1 MAFFEVHSYLLSDPT
16 CEATGRRVNAFTG
29 DPLAANYYTVNGIL
43 DAEGKLR
50 PLSIGQLVMAICL
63 ARATEL
69 EDKIIKKMEAMAQTS
84 LQLEVLT
91 GIQETIVNNPDSKGN
106 LTIEHDDY
114 DISDWPLAAWKGE
127 KTLRSSGE
135 LLEFLLADPVS
146 KGGAGCKG
154 LTAAST
160 PEEVIAEIST
170 RLDSLNTVNQEDLIE
185 LQSLTNKRD
194 NSYDLISNV
203 QKSLNTVLLSN
214 ARNL

>member
-16 CEATGRRVNAFTG
+16 CEATGRRVNAYTG

-43 DAEGKLR
+43 DDQGNLR
-50 PLSIGQLVMAICL
+50 QLSIGQLVMAICL

-91 GIQETIVNNPDSKGN
+91 GIQETIVNNPNAKGD
-106 LTIEHDDY
+106 LTLEHKY
-114 DISDWPLAAWKGE
+114 DISDWPLAAWKGGTE
-127 KTLRSSGE
+127 LGSWAE
-135 LLEFLLADPVS
+135 LLNFLLADPA
-146 KGGAGCKG
+146 KAGGAGCKG

-160 PEEVIAEIST
+160 PEEVLSEIST

-185 LQSLTNKRD
+185 LQSLTSKRD

-203 QKSLNTVLLSN
+203 QKSLNTVLLAN